1 MAHPS
6 VSVIIPACNEAETIG
21 AVVSSIRALHP
32 DFEIIVIDDGSQD
45 ETSSAA
51 LAAGAKVYAHPY
63 NIGNGAA
70 VKSGIRVAEGEF
82 LVMMDADGQHNP
94 AEIKK
99 LLAELP
105 EYDMVVGAR
114 NHSGQASLGRAL
126 GNRIYSWFASYVAKF
141 PIQDLTSG
149 FRAIKADLAKSFLY
163 LLPNT
168 YSYPTTI
175 TLGVLRSGRTLT
187 YVPIEVNA
195 RRRGSSQ
202 IKLIKDG
209 ARFFMIIVRICTL
222 YSPMRVFLPVSFSM
236 FLLGIGMVPLHLPVG
251 RALHEHECAA
261 VHDLYR
267 HFHDESGFRA
277 DFPDAIRAAWRRTS
291 AAGFKRRKSAGA
303 QWRGAKW
310 RRSATPLTTP
320 VAALARSSPL
330 PRLGPAEAL
339 APGSLQSSPATF
351 LLRRAGSKLTV
362 TTWRAS

>member
-236 FLLGIGMVPLHLPVG
+236 FLLGLGWY
-251 RALHEHECAA
+251 
-261 VHDLYR
+261 LY
-267 HFHDESGFRA
+267 
-277 DFPDAIRAAWRRTS
+277 
-291 AAGFKRRKSAGA
+291 
-303 QWRGAKW
+303 
-310 RRSATPLTTP
+310 
-320 VAALARSSPL
+320 
-330 PRLGPAEAL
+330 
-339 APGSLQSSPATF
+339 TF
-351 LLRRAGSKLTV
+351 LSDGRFTNMSALLFTTSIVIFMMSLVSEQISQMRFERRGSE
-362 TTWRAS
+362 RARPVSVDSLKSQPGIDDRAE

>member
-236 FLLGIGMVPLHLPVG
+236 FLLGLGWYLYTFLSDG
-251 RALHEHECAA
+251 RFTNMSALLFTTSIVIFMMSLVSEQISQMRFE
-261 VHDLYR
+261 R
-267 HFHDESGFRA
+267 RGSERA
-277 DFPDAIRAAWRRTS
+277 RPIS
-291 AAGFKRRKSAGA
+291 
-303 QWRGAKW
+303 
-310 RRSATPLTTP
+310 
-320 VAALARSSPL
+320 V
-330 PRLGPAEAL
+330 
-339 APGSLQSSPATF
+339 GSLKSQPGIDD
-351 LLRRAGSKLTV
+351 RAE
-362 TTWRAS
+362 